1 MKKKW
6 KNRYSRFVAPLLAF
20 GLAVCAVISTPPLDG
35 RAQAVDVNKSC
46 TLTVHPGSEGLAG
59 ELAQAQVV
67 IDLYKV
73 ADAVADSSYDT
84 YSYRFLD
91 GYTGLKVPDQPS
103 NAQWKN
109 LSQEAARIALNGGTP
124 VISGAEAGKETAVPG
139 CGLYLIIARGSS
151 NADYITTVKD
161 ENGRETIATTAHS
174 GEYTYTFPPSLISL
188 PSKEADAD
196 GNITT
201 DGPGEWLYNFSVTL
215 KPEQEIRYGSL
226 EIVKTLQTYETKDP
240 ATFVFQVEATL
251 GEGESAQKVYSDV
264 VSLSFTA
271 PGQET
276 ELIKKLPVGAHVTV
290 TEIYSG
296 AVYSLVTA
304 DTQTAVIPANDV
316 VSVAFTND
324 YNNTNKGGGA
334 VTNRFDYGGNGEE
347 NQGEDRAGAADSQSG
362 SGQSSGWHW
371 TQISDDE

>member
-1 MKKKW
+1 M
-6 KNRYSRFVAPLLAF
+6 
-20 GLAVCAVISTPPLDG
+20 
-35 RAQAVDVNKSC
+35 DVNKSC

-67 IDLYKV
+67 VDLYKV
-73 ADAVADSSYDT
+73 ADAVSDSTYDT

-91 GYTGLKVPDQPS
+91 GYTGLKVPDQPT

-109 LSQEAARIALNGGTP
+109 LSQEAARIALNGATP

-151 NADYITTVKD
+151 NADYKTTLKD
-161 ENGRETIATTAHS
+161 QHGRETIATTAHS

-188 PSKEADAD
+188 PSKEADTD

-201 DGPGEWLYNFSVTL
+201 DGPGDWLYNVSVTL
-215 KPEQEIRYGSL
+215 KPERSERYGSL

-251 GEGESAQKVYSDV
+251 GEGENARKVYSDV
-264 VSLSFTA
+264 ISLSFTA
-271 PGQET
+271 PGQKT
-276 ELIKKLPVGAHVTV
+276 KLIEKIPAGAHVTI

-296 AVYSLVTA
+296 AVYTPVTA
-304 DTQTAVIPANDV
+304 DTQTVVIPANDI

-334 VTNRFDYGGNGEE
+334 VTNQFDYG
-347 NQGEDRAGAADSQSG
+347 EDNNW
-362 SGQSSGWHW
+362 GW
-371 TQISDDE
+371 TKIPDDE